1 MEDSSDEDSAGEGGS
16 GLLRK
21 HTKSREEKVS
31 AWDLLGHLNWRR
43 GSWTREELIAGFP
56 QAQEEVDYVEWLKG
70 QKEIHSSETLKELV
84 SPQMW
89 SPGPN
94 YLVQL
99 CLTLHFQV
107 PKDT

>member
-21 HTKSREEKVS
+21 HTKSKEEKVS
-31 AWDLLGHLNWRR
+31 AWDLLGRLDWRR
-43 GSWTREELIAGFP
+43 GSWTPEELTAGFP

-70 QKEIHSSETLKELV
+70 QKEIRSSESLKELV

-94 YLVQL
+94 YLIQL
-99 CLTLHFQV
+99 CLILHFQI
-107 PKDT
+107 PEDT